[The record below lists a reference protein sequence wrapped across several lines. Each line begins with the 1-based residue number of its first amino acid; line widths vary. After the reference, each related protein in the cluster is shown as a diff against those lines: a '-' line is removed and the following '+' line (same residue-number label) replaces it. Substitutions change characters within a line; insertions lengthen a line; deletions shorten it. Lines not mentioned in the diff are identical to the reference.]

1 MIYLESSSTDPAF
14 NLALEQFVFEQMD
27 RRQEYFMLWQNANT
41 VVVGKNQNTFAEV
54 NQRAAEARGVR
65 VVRRLSGGGAVYHD
79 LGNLNF
85 TFIMDAENAGDLDI
99 RLFCQPIA
107 ELLRSLGVPAEV
119 NGRNDITIEGRKFS
133 GNSQYLRQGRIM
145 HHGTLMF
152 QSDLSVVAEVLDVS
166 ADKFQSKAA
175 KSVRSRVTNIAPYL
189 PEGFTLAEFK
199 ARLLKYI
206 LKKDEVTPYVFSSA
220 ELAAVE
226 QIKKERYS
234 QWEWNYGSSPAYRVQ
249 KHRRFEGCG
258 RIDVCM
264 NTENGTITDL
274 QFFGDYFG
282 VADSAELAELLKGTA
297 LERESLAARIS
308 GLQIGQYFHGLAA
321 ADFLDLL
328 LQSE

>member
-133 GNSQYLRQGRIM
+133 GNAFQKNFPQPLIFSLKPSS
-145 HHGTLMF
+145 TCSLFCKKSTVFLF
-152 QSDLSVVAEVLDVS
+152 QS
-166 ADKFQSKAA
+166 
-175 KSVRSRVTNIAPYL
+175 P
-189 PEGFTLAEFK
+189 
-199 ARLLKYI
+199 
-206 LKKDEVTPYVFSSA
+206 
-220 ELAAVE
+220 
-226 QIKKERYS
+226 
-234 QWEWNYGSSPAYRVQ
+234 GS
-249 KHRRFEGCG
+249 
-258 RIDVCM
+258 
-264 NTENGTITDL
+264 
-274 QFFGDYFG
+274 
-282 VADSAELAELLKGTA
+282 
-297 LERESLAARIS
+297 
-308 GLQIGQYFHGLAA
+308 
-321 ADFLDLL
+321 
-328 LQSE
+328 